1 MSRETLTAAIV
12 AVGLIATLACVT
24 AALIFLRVPDGNE
37 QALLLLIGA
46 LSANVGSVVG
56 YFFGSSSSSR
66 AKDDTISALTT
77 KDTPA

>member
-1 MSRETLTAAIV
+1 MSRDGITSLIV
-12 AVGLIATLACVT
+12 AVGLVVTLAAIT

-46 LSANVGSVVG
+46 LTANVGSVVG

-66 AKDDTISALTT
+66 NKDDTIASLTT
-77 KDTPA
+77 KGSP